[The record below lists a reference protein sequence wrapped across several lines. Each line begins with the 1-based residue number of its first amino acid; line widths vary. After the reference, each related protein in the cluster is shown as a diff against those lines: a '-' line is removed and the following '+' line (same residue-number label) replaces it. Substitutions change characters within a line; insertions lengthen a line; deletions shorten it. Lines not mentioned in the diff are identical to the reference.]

1 MENRLLKSI
10 KTGLADIC
18 YIWRKEY
25 VAVFRDMGAMLFFF
39 ALPFAYPLLYA
50 FIYNPEVV
58 NDVPLAVVDNSRTQL
73 SREMCRRIDA
83 SPNTKVLSY
92 CANLD
97 EAKELM
103 YQRDCFGILEIPA
116 DFDKKLARGE
126 QSPVIFYSDMSLL
139 LNWLPLLL
147 LIGVGTGGYLA
158 WPYLEGQLSAL
169 GAGAGQEIQVVTGY
183 MVHLG
188 SRDLGVVQDRAAVE
202 NFISSWLAQKN
213 AQSDI
218 VYRIAQE
225 ITYEEVRVDAAY
237 CATPEEV
244 ESAFVK
250 HATLDLA

>member
-1 MENRLLKSI
+1 MKANDRESRFDVLTELHLRPVSAAFNQIRYWSALDDPAAEKWDYVSHYTRTERREMGRG
-10 KTGLADIC
+10 TGAGFSV
-18 YIWRKEY
+18 R
-25 VAVFRDMGAMLFFF
+25 
-39 ALPFAYPLLYA
+39 PLLVGA
-50 FIYNPEVV
+50 LI
-58 NDVPLAVVDNSRTQL
+58 
-73 SREMCRRIDA
+73 
-83 SPNTKVLSY
+83 
-92 CANLD
+92 
-97 EAKELM
+97 
-103 YQRDCFGILEIPA
+103 
-116 DFDKKLARGE
+116 
-126 QSPVIFYSDMSLL
+126 
-139 LNWLPLLL
+139 LLL